1 MALSADSLF
10 EQIKTNVLDKQYD
23 DSETA
28 RNAMASTISDYV
40 VSNAKLTGAYVGV
53 IPGTP
58 PVTSSLTP
66 ATGKLKAL
74 STKLSLGTSAGAQAW
89 LVTELASNLTWQCVA
104 DDDWGNAISTVTITS
119 VTVEDLSSLTD
130 PKEVWKKVCK
140 AIINAVKTAVV
151 TNGAVTDATDGST
164 GTITWTPIT

>member
-1 MALSADSLF
+1 MALSADGLF

-23 DSETA
+23 NSDTA
-28 RNAMASTISDYV
+28 RNAMASTISNYV
-40 VSNAKLTGAYVGV
+40 VSNAKLTGAYVGI

-74 STKLSLGTSAGAQAW
+74 STKLDLGTSAGAQAW
-89 LVTELASNLTWQCVA
+89 LITELASNLTWQCVA
-104 DDDWGNAISTVTITS
+104 DDDWGNVISAVTISS
-119 VTVEDLSSLTD
+119 VTVESLNSLTD

-140 AIINAVKTAVV
+140 AIINAIKTAVV
-151 TNGAVTDATDGST
+151 TNGIVTSASDGSS
-164 GTITWTPIT
+164 GTITWATIT

>member
-10 EQIKTNVLDKQYD
+10 EQIKSNVLDKQYD
-23 DSETA
+23 NSDTA
-28 RNAMASTISDYV
+28 RNAMASTISNYV
-40 VSNAKLTGAYVGV
+40 ASNAELTGAYTGI

-58 PVTSSLTP
+58 PATSSLTP

-74 STKLSLGTSAGAQAW
+74 STKLDLGTSAGAQTW

-104 DDDWGNAISTVTITS
+104 DDDWGNAKSTVTISS
-119 VTVEDLSSLTD
+119 VTVESLSSLTD

-140 AIINAVKTAVV
+140 AIINAVKMAVV
-151 TNGAVTDATDGST
+151 ANGVVTSASDGSK
-164 GTITWTPIT
+164 GTITWTTIT